1 MDGLRVGL
9 IGYGLAGA
17 VFHAPLIAATPGLEL
32 AMVVTR
38 DPARR
43 AALHARHPSAQAV
56 REVGELWAHADDLDL
71 VVIATPNE
79 AHVPLAQA
87 AVDNGLPV
95 VVDKPMA
102 ITAAD
107 GQRLVEAAAV
117 RDVPLTVF
125 HNRRYD
131 GDFLTLRQ
139 LLADRALGEVHRF
152 ESRFER
158 WRPVARPDAW
168 REHLPSEAG
177 GGLLLDLGSHLV
189 DQALQLFGPPRCVYA
204 EIDVRRPGVRGDD
217 DVFVALEHR
226 HGVRS
231 HLWASTVAG
240 QQGPRFRVLG
250 SRAAFVIFGLDGQ
263 EAALR
268 SGRLA
273 DDPLV
278 GQPGSTGV
286 LHGGD
291 GDTGTTAPVPTRR
304 GEYLRFYAEVAAA
317 LRREGQMPVTADEAL
332 MVLRV
337 LEAARRSAGEGRI
350 VPFE

>member
-1 MDGLRVGL
+1 
-9 IGYGLAGA
+9 
-17 VFHAPLIAATPGLEL
+17 
-32 AMVVTR
+32 
-38 DPARR
+38 
-43 AALHARHPSAQAV
+43 
-56 REVGELWAHADDLDL
+56 
-71 VVIATPNE
+71 
-79 AHVPLAQA
+79 
-87 AVDNGLPV
+87 
-95 VVDKPMA
+95 MA

-231 HLWASTVAG
+231 HLWASTVAASRDPASG
-240 QQGPRFRVLG
+240 FSDRALPSSSSASTVRRQPCDRVASPMIRSSA
-250 SRAAFVIFGLDGQ
+250 SRA
-263 EAALR
+263 R
-268 SGRLA
+268 
-273 DDPLV
+273 
-278 GQPGSTGV
+278 PGSFTVATVTPARPRPYRPAGASTYASTPRWRP
-286 LHGGD
+286 LFGG
-291 GDTGTTAPVPTRR
+291 
-304 GEYLRFYAEVAAA
+304 
-317 LRREGQMPVTADEAL
+317 
-332 MVLRV
+332 RV
-337 LEAARRSAGEGRI
+337 RC
-350 VPFE
+350 P